1 MESSILNGASEDSG
15 SEDGA
20 GKVEISWFDNFVD
33 RKNIS
38 LDD

>member
-1 MESSILNGASEDSG
+1 MEAKILNGGSEESG
-15 SEDGA
+15 SDDE
-20 GKVEISWFDNFVD
+20 KVNVEISWFDNFVD